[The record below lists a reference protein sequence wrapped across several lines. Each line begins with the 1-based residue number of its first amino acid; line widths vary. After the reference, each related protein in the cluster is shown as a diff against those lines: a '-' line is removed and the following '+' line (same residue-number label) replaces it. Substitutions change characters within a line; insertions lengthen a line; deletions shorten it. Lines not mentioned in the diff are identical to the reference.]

1 MSKVSC
7 WKSEGIESKVSI
19 QNNKVRW
26 IRFGMEAKVSS
37 LMNLKSSSIYQNIN
51 YIIFH
56 QIIPITFCTVHH
68 SSMFHVHVP
77 TRRYHPHRV
86 TNIINSVAAACCY
99 YRRHLVSV
107 IVMIVERV
115 VVAPKILALAQPLL
129 PSIVVW
135 PRMGFPRNMVTII
148 SSINNK

>member
-37 LMNLKSSSIYQNIN
+37 LMNLKSSSIYQNIKLHHIPSSNTN
-51 YIIFH
+51 YFLYSA
-56 QIIPITFCTVHH
+56 P
-68 SSMFHVHVP
+68 SMFHVHVP

-135 PRMGFPRNMVTII
+135 PRRGFPRNMVTII